1 MKISKYKNIFS
12 QVGLFSAMLTLSGCT
27 SSILDPKGFIGIRE
41 KELII
46 NSVLLMLIVVI
57 PVILMTIYFSYKYH
71 SANADA
77 KYEPDWAHST
87 KIEILVW
94 SIPIIIIVILSV
106 ITWRS
111 THELDQTKPIAS
123 NQKPMVI
130 QVVSLDWK
138 WLFIYPEQHIAT
150 INYLV
155 FPKDVPIQFKITSD
169 DLMNSFFI
177 PRLGSQMYAMPGMM
191 SQVHLIA
198 NEARDYKGI
207 SASYSGDGFSGMKFT
222 AHVTKTRA
230 DFLRWAKS
238 VQHKQ
243 GARVMTNFQGY
254 LDLAKP
260 SKNVAVAYYS
270 SVPKH
275 LFSDVVK
282 QYKGALNSSDNSMN
296 KKQHMDMKKH

>member
-1 MKISKYKNIFS
+1 
-12 QVGLFSAMLTLSGCT
+12 MLTLSGCT

-41 KELII
+41 KELLI

-71 SANADA
+71 YTNSSKA

-87 KIEILVW
+87 KIEVLVW
-94 SIPIIIIVILSV
+94 SIPIIIIVLLSV
-106 ITWRS
+106 LTWRS

-123 NQKPMVI
+123 AEKPMVI

-138 WLFIYPEQHIAT
+138 WLFIYPDQQIAT
-150 INYLV
+150 VNYVV
-155 FPKDVPIQFKITSD
+155 FPKNVPIQFKITSD

-191 SQVHLIA
+191 SQVNLIA

-207 SASYSGDGFSGMKFT
+207 SASYSGAGFSDLKFT
-222 AHVTKTRA
+222 AHVTETRK
-230 DFLRWAKS
+230 DFLRWAEN
-238 VQHKQ
+238 VRHKQ
-243 GARVMTNFQGY
+243 GARVMKDFKGFR
-254 LDLAKP
+254 DLAKP
-260 SKNVAVAYYS
+260 TKNVAVAYYS
-270 SVPKH
+270 RVPKH

-282 QYKGALNSSDNSMN
+282 QYQGALNSSTTKMN